1 MYNIKRRQQ
10 VWRQCVDL
18 PPISISTVLLKL
30 HQSTLSAL
38 PRSILS
44 SSIEETELK
53 CFIDDFTKW
62 WGRYRDDIIGMILSG
77 CWKIITPSSQ
87 FRVLASFAAFS
98 WKTNPDSLNRETPSW
113 QYDEAIIRCSNSES
127 KIVSMQTGMSLC
139 KRNMQSNTQVDARFN
154 IKINLIKILHS
165 TTKLCHALS
174 LGIISDSVWR
184 SLCGEI
190 SFHRTHQHN
199 KMDCYQPGKK
209 KEKFYF
215 VLFGMDI
222 NREA

>member
-53 CFIDDFTKW
+53 YFIDDFTKW

-77 CWKIITPSSQ
+77 C
-87 FRVLASFAAFS
+87 
-98 WKTNPDSLNRETPSW
+98 
-113 QYDEAIIRCSNSES
+113 
-127 KIVSMQTGMSLC
+127 
-139 KRNMQSNTQVDARFN
+139 
-154 IKINLIKILHS
+154 
-165 TTKLCHALS
+165 
-174 LGIISDSVWR
+174 
-184 SLCGEI
+184 
-190 SFHRTHQHN
+190 
-199 KMDCYQPGKK
+199 
-209 KEKFYF
+209 
-215 VLFGMDI
+215 
-222 NREA
+222 

>member
-62 WGRYRDDIIGMILSG
+62 WGRYRHDIIGMILSG

-98 WKTNPDSLNRETPSW
+98 WKTNPDSLNREAPSW
-113 QYDEAIIRCSNSES
+113 QYWYI
-127 KIVSMQTGMSLC
+127 TY
-139 KRNMQSNTQVDARFN
+139 N
-154 IKINLIKILHS
+154 INNK
-165 TTKLCHALS
+165 
-174 LGIISDSVWR
+174 VWR
-184 SLCGEI
+184 G
-190 SFHRTHQHN
+190 N
-199 KMDCYQPGKK
+199 YP
-209 KEKFYF
+209 
-215 VLFGMDI
+215 LFKLWEQNSIYTDWHEFM
-222 NREA
+222 